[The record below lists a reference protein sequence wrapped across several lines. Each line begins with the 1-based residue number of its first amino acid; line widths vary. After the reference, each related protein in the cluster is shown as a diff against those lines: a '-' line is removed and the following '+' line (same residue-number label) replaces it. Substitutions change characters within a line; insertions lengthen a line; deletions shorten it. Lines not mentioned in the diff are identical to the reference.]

1 MFKDETDEALEL
13 KVKNALIDNLSEV
26 RIKFTK
32 KDGTERDMLC
42 TLVESKIPEDKKPKS
57 DTTITGDVLRV
68 FDLEKQDWRSFRWDS
83 IISVS
88 IDTMKGI

>member
-1 MFKDETDEALEL
+1 MFKDDSDEALEL
-13 KVKNALIDNLSEV
+13 KIKNALSDNLSEV

-42 TLVESKIPEDKKPKS
+42 TLAESKIPKDKKPKS
-57 DTTITGDVLRV
+57 DTTITDEVLRV

-88 IDTMKGI
+88 IDTVKGI